1 MPPGGGSAAGT
12 SGSRRG
18 ARKAT
23 RRLERGA
30 ARCGRRPRRATHT
43 ARRRRPTTRSGSAQ
57 RTARPASVLLRGKRA
72 RAQVAAFALDQLLQ
86 FVEQLDI
93 MLADGFDQIGKRQRG
108 RTGTQELTNQV
119 SGGGTLQFFR
129 CMARAVAEGAAF
141 GHTIQKI
148 FLVQAVE
155 GGHDRG
161 VRQLE
166 PAVFDHLTHGGASA
180 LPKAL
185 EKLLLEGAKV
195 RVGMKRAQE
204 PVHDY
209 PCGPEWLVATGSTH
223 ANGSNGTSQE
233 AERQRGDE
241 SAAGLLAEV
250 VVGSVTSC
258 GSRT

>member
-18 ARKAT
+18 AGKAT

-30 ARCGRRPRRATHT
+30 ARCGRRRRRATHT
-43 ARRRRPTTRSGSAQ
+43 ARRRRPTTRSGSAR
-57 RTARPASVLLRGKRA
+57 RTARPASVLLRGTRA

-129 CMARAVAEGAAF
+129 RMARAVAEGATF

-161 VRQLE
+161 VSQLE
-166 PAVFDHLTHGGASA
+166 VAVFDYLTHG
-180 LPKAL
+180 
-185 EKLLLEGAKV
+185 
-195 RVGMKRAQE
+195 
-204 PVHDY
+204 
-209 PCGPEWLVATGSTH
+209 
-223 ANGSNGTSQE
+223 
-233 AERQRGDE
+233 
-241 SAAGLLAEV
+241 
-250 VVGSVTSC
+250 
-258 GSRT
+258 